1 MNKKSVL
8 YLLLELVF
16 LVVFNTVFFVAGGT
30 EHPVSV
36 WIAYVFIHLAYLMVI
51 ITPILV
57 RKSSSAAVFGFS
69 LGSISSVYFFVEFI
83 VGLIF
88 IFIRSE
94 SYKSSLI
101 VQIII
106 AGIYAILLISNLIA
120 NEKTADDVERH
131 EAEVAYIKDAS
142 SKVRLLMDK
151 MSDKKANREIERV
164 YDLLHSSPSKS
175 TASAKTI
182 ESEISDRVYDL
193 ESAVREGSAENVIA
207 ISQII
212 VSLVEERNRIIRN

>member
-36 WIAYVFIHLAYLMVI
+36 WISYVFIHLAYLMVI

>member
-16 LVVFNTVFFVAGGT
+16 LVVFNTVFFVAGGM